1 MRLSKTTCA
10 LAAALAMAATGA
22 FAQIDPQPT
31 GNMTTPDG
39 SQGLEAS
46 PSDTVPPYVNTTE
59 LGAGPAV
66 VTTSTT
72 PVRATMVMGSAPGNI
87 VIPAG
92 AERRADYQ
100 RWLRLR

>member
-1 MRLSKTTCA
+1 MKMSKTTCA

-22 FAQIDPQPT
+22 FAQVDAQPT
-31 GNMTTPDG
+31 GNMITPDG
-39 SQGLEAS
+39 SQGLSATPPE
-46 PSDTVPPYVNTTE
+46 TVPPYVNTTE

-66 VTTSTT
+66 VTTSPT
-72 PVRATMVMGSAPGNI
+72 PVRATMAMGPAPGNI
-87 VIPAG
+87 VIPPG

>member
-10 LAAALAMAATGA
+10 LAAALAIAATGA
-22 FAQIDPQPT
+22 FAQVDSQPT
-31 GNMTTPDG
+31 GNMTSPDG

-46 PSDTVPPYVNTTE
+46 PSEIVPPYVNTTE

-66 VTTSTT
+66 VTTTT
-72 PVRATMVMGSAPGNI
+72 PVRATMVMG
-87 VIPAG
+87 PAAGSVVVPPG